1 LRVASRITV
10 DAARIG
16 LFDPLNVPSAPIR
29 PTTAPRLPQGL
40 GRIYLCILLF
50 ILLSFFTAPH
60 APNLSTQHLYA
71 RAPAHLRTRSR
82 TPARPRT
89 LSVWCGDFWG
99 APQNTLRG
107 RILPSPNEVFSSGA
121 RSGADSVKGRQE
133 RQRCLLERQS
143 NVHSPELTPA
153 DGDGFCRPGR
163 AAAC

>member
-1 LRVASRITV
+1 MGVASRITV
-10 DAARIG
+10 VSRRISQ
-16 LFDPLNVPSAPIR
+16 FDPLKAPSAPIR
-29 PTTAPRLPQGL
+29 PTSAPRLPHCL
-40 GRIYLCILLF
+40 GRIYLSILLF
-50 ILLSFFTAPH
+50 LLLSFFTAPH
-60 APNLSTQHLYA
+60 APNLNTQHLYA

-89 LSVWCGDFWG
+89 LSVWCVEFWG
-99 APQNTLRG
+99 APKKTPRG
-107 RILPSPNEVFSSGA
+107 RILPTPNDVFTLGA

-143 NVHSPELTPA
+143 NEHSPELTPA

>member
-1 LRVASRITV
+1 MGGDTRITV
-10 DAARIG
+10 DSARMR
-16 LFDPLNVPSAPIR
+16 LFDPLKAPSAPIR
-29 PTTAPRLPQGL
+29 PTSAPRLPQGL

-50 ILLSFFTAPH
+50 LLLSFFTAPH
-60 APNLSTQHLYA
+60 APNLNTQHLYA

-89 LSVWCGDFWG
+89 LSVWCVEFWG
-99 APQNTLRG
+99 APKKTPRG
-107 RILPSPNEVFSSGA
+107 RILPASNEVFSSGA
-121 RSGADSVKGRQE
+121 RSGADFLKGCQE

-143 NVHSPELTPA
+143 NEHSPELTPA

>member
-1 LRVASRITV
+1 LGVASRITV
-10 DAARIG
+10 VSRRIRQ
-16 LFDPLNVPSAPIR
+16 FDPLKAPCAPIR
-29 PTTAPRLPQGL
+29 PTSAPRLPQGL
-40 GRIYLCILLF
+40 GRIYLSILLF

-60 APNLSTQHLYA
+60 APNLNTQDLYA

-121 RSGADSVKGRQE
+121 RSGADFLKGCQE
-133 RQRCLLERQS
+133 RQRCLLACQS
-143 NVHSPELTPA
+143 NEHSPELTPA